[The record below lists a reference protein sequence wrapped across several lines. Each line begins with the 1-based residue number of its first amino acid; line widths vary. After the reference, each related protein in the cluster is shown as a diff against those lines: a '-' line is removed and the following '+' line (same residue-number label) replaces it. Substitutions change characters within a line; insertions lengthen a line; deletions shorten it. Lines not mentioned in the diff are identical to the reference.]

1 VRRLRLTGAIAA
13 AFWLALHGQGLARG
27 GSGKNMALEDWLRR
41 FPIEELDGRKVV
53 RVSLRD
59 VLELALD
66 RSLSIT
72 AAEKGVDVAQQ
83 ALIAARGRLYP
94 NLTTTFGQQ
103 HSASP
108 FFSPTLNLYRS
119 MSLVDSST
127 VTSQLTKKDELGI
140 AYGLTYQDSQSRI
153 MYMGVPK
160 AGDPVAPLQLGP
172 ATYSQW
178 SAFKN
183 ANSLTG
189 SVTVPL
195 FQDRGRDV
203 NTIPERQAEVGLQSV
218 RYQTFKTQQDV
229 LNVVAQTYWN
239 LVGALENVSVQHQAV
254 ALSEK
259 LLADNKVRL
268 QAGVL
273 SPADVQVSEAQLA
286 RDRQTLLA
294 ARSQVLSIE
303 DQVRAA
309 LNLEGML
316 DVGLQPKDA
325 PALRAERFELT
336 PVLEKVYRINP
347 DLALLKTQLD
357 LNNYTLIQA
366 QNKDRTKLDLNMFYV
381 LNGFG
386 NDYLTTQYWGDANT
400 PGYGATIT
408 YTLPLFDQVTPST
421 IQQRILE
428 REQIETRVRDLES
441 TISVQVQSVLRG
453 IRLAQE
459 QVETARVALQLAE
472 VQLNNEIERYK
483 LGRSTAFTVSQLQ
496 QNLNLARQLEIQAR
510 VTFEQTDLQRLLLTG
525 LIYKQFQL
533 PEPPGVNP

>member
-1 VRRLRLTGAIAA
+1 MRRLRLTGAIAA